1 MGDNR
6 EMPNYNRCLNP
17 YLQSWIVAL
26 TLISFLVTPGFAFHT
41 RNLPLSTQAQVE
53 MLLECMTPEERV
65 GQLFLIT
72 FQGTDVGEESQIFD
86 LITEHHVGGVVLLAK
101 NDNFIDDEQSPTK
114 TTREAYSLIEQ
125 IQQDEWDYSQQ
136 SRLEPATGESYLPN
150 YIPLFIGI
158 SQEGDGY
165 PYDQILHGMTE
176 LPNAMTLGAT
186 WNPDLASQA
195 GSILGKEL
203 RGLGINLLLGPSLD
217 VLESPQLELTNN
229 LGTRTFGGDPYWV
242 AEMGRAYIR
251 GVHLGSKGQV
261 AVVAKHFPG
270 HGGSDRLPEEEVAT
284 VRKSLDELTSF
295 DLPPFYAVTGNAQAP
310 EEVVDALLTSHI
322 RYRGLQG
329 NIRAATRPV
338 SFDPQAL
345 NLLMALPSLSSW
357 RINGGILVSDNLGG
371 LAVRRYYDL
380 SIQAFDARRV
390 ALNAFL
396 SGNDLLYIDD
406 FSSIDTTDSYTAA
419 LRTLEFFIQKY
430 REDSAFAQRV
440 DESVSRIL
448 KLKYRL
454 YQDFTLD
461 NVLSDQGNLTEI
473 GQSNQTSFE
482 RARQAATLINP
493 TQAELDEIIPDPPGS
508 SERILFVSETNTAQ
522 QCNTCPTYQLL
533 DQWAMQDAVLRLF
546 GPQAGGQ
553 ILASHLTSFSMGDLQ
568 KMLGGELEDNAIEA
582 ELSRANWIVFLMLSN
597 SSTSPSFQ
605 TLRDFLTERPDL
617 FQSKRLIA
625 FALCAPYYLDATNI
639 SKLTAYY
646 SLYSKIPQ
654 SVDVAAYLLFGELRA
669 SGVSPVSIPG
679 ISYNL
684 NESLFPDPDQ
694 LITLELDLPNPEAA
708 PETTGTP
715 TAIPSP
721 QYRIGDV
728 IPLRTGSILDYNG
741 HLVPDGTPVSFVFTI
756 GGESNSTRQVQYT
769 KDGVARTTYAI
780 KNSGTLEIR
789 AESENARS
797 DVLQFDI
804 PSPGGES
811 ATIAPTETPTQIP
824 SPTPS
829 ETPVQPPA
837 TPVPPSVPNPPGL
850 VDWIMAVLISGTIAL
865 ISYRLSVQIGQVRWG
880 VRSGFLAF
888 IGGLLSYSFIALQ
901 IPNGKLQGSGSISL
915 LVFLSSLVGSIL
927 GLAIVFCWKII
938 LQVRQRNI
946 SS

>member
-6 EMPNYNRCLNP
+6 DMFNCLHS
-17 YLQSWIVAL
+17 LHLSFRLWIVVL
-26 TLISFLVTPGFAFHT
+26 LLVTFLAVPGFASPAQDT
-41 RNLPLSTQAQVE
+41 TLSPQVQVE
-53 MLLECMTPEERV
+53 TLLERMTPEERV

-72 FQGTDVGEESQIFD
+72 FQGTDVGEETQVLN
-86 LITEHHVGGVVLLAK
+86 LITEHHVGGVVLQAK
-101 NDNFIDDEQSPTK
+101 NDNFIDDGQSSVQTVW
-114 TTREAYSLIEQ
+114 EAHSIVRK
-125 IQQDEWDYSQQ
+125 IQQEEWEYSQQ
-136 SRLEPATGESYLPN
+136 TRLKLSTSESYFPT
-150 YIPLFIGI
+150 YIPLFISI

-186 WNPDLASQA
+186 WSPDLASQA

-203 RGLGINLLLGPSLD
+203 NALGFNLLLGPSLD

-251 GVHLGSKGQV
+251 GVHLGSEGRV

-295 DLPPFYAVTGNAQAP
+295 DLAPFFAITGNAQAP
-310 EEVVDALLTSHI
+310 EEVADALLTSHI

-345 NLLMALPSLSSW
+345 NLLMALPTLSSW

-380 SIQAFDARRV
+380 SIQTFDARRV

-406 FSSIDTTDSYTAA
+406 FSSTDSPDSYTAA

-430 REDSAFAQRV
+430 QEDPAFAQRV

-448 KLKYRL
+448 TLKYRL
-454 YQDFTLD
+454 YQDFTLG
-461 NVLSDQGNLTEI
+461 NVLAGQGDLSDFGQSDQI
-473 GQSNQTSFE
+473 SFE
-482 RARQAATLINP
+482 IARQAATLINP
-493 TQAELDEIIPDPPGS
+493 TQAELDDLIPDPPS
-508 SERILFVSETNTAQ
+508 PSERIIFISETNTAQ
-522 QCNTCPTYQLL
+522 QCHTCPPYQLL
-533 DQWAMQDAVLRLF
+533 DQWAMQEAVLRLF

-553 ILASHLTSFSMGDLQ
+553 ILASHLASYSLAELQ
-568 KMLGGELEDNAIEA
+568 QMLDPETENSAIET
-582 ELSRANWIVFLMLSN
+582 ELNSANWIVFLMLSN
-597 SSTSPSFQ
+597 SSVSPSFQ
-605 TLRDFLTERPDL
+605 TLRVFLTERPDL
-617 FQSKRLIA
+617 FQGKHLIV
-625 FALCAPYYLDATNI
+625 FGLCAPYYLDATNL
-639 SKLTAYY
+639 SKLTAYF
-646 SLYSKIPQ
+646 SLYSKIPH

-669 SGVSPVSIPG
+669 SGASPVSIPG
-679 ISYNL
+679 VSYNL
-684 NESLFPDPDQ
+684 NEALFPDPSR
-694 LITLELDLPNPEAA
+694 LISLELDLPIPETT

-715 TAIPSP
+715 SPTPSP

-728 IPLRTGSILDYNG
+728 VPLRTGTILDHNG
-741 HLVPDGTPVSFVFTI
+741 HLVPDGTPVNFVFTI

-780 KNSGTLEIR
+780 KDSGTLEIR

-797 DVLQFDI
+797 DIFQFDI
-804 PSPGGES
+804 PSPSGES
-811 ATIAPTETPTQIP
+811 PTIAPTETPTQVP

-829 ETPVQPPA
+829 DTPMYPPA
-837 TPVPPSVPNPPGL
+837 TPVPPPLPNPPGL
-850 VDWIMAVLISGTIAL
+850 IDWIMAVLVSGAVAWVA
-865 ISYRLSVQIGQVRWG
+865 YRLSTQIGQVRWG
-880 VRSGFLAF
+880 VRSGFLAL
-888 IGGLLSYSFIALQ
+888 IGGLLSYSLIALQ
-901 IPNGKLQGSGSISL
+901 MPSGKWRVSDSVSL
-915 LVFLSSLVGSIL
+915 NVFLSSLVGSIL
-927 GLAIVFCWKII
+927 GITLVFCWKM
-938 LQVRQRNI
+938 LLEVRQRRQ